1 VAPGEC
7 QRPCQAREAASHC
20 PNLTASC
27 RCQEC
32 AIRDRGDSHDRFHT
46 PRHHGDDGL
55 DGPAGDLPGPGRYD
69 DRCRPLQDPG
79 PQRGWRRQQTRIQ
92 QRRIVLLGPQ
102 WDGELSAADRIGYAD
117 SNSDG
122 ELDDE
127 ELRRHIETR
136 FRLLDVNG
144 DDEVDLPELK
154 SRFGI
159 P

>member
-1 VAPGEC
+1 MAVSTLRATPLLL
-7 QRPCQAREAASHC
+7 ALVAASDAC
-20 PNLTASC
+20 WAQADTTTASG
-27 RCQEC
+27 RFQILDRNRDGVVSKLEYNSDALFSSMDTDHNNRISEKELQ
-32 AIRDRGDSHDRFHT
+32 AI
-46 PRHHGDDGL
+46 
-55 DGPAGDLPGPGRYD
+55 
-69 DRCRPLQDPG
+69 
-79 PQRGWRRQQTRIQ
+79 
-92 QRRIVLLGPQ
+92 LGPQ

>member
-1 VAPGEC
+1 MIVSILRATTVMMVLIALPGIC
-7 QRPCQAREAASHC
+7 LAQADTT
-20 PNLTASC
+20 TASG
-27 RCQEC
+27 RFQILDRNRDGVISKLEYNSDALFSAMDSDHNNRVSEKELQ
-32 AIRDRGDSHDRFHT
+32 AI
-46 PRHHGDDGL
+46 
-55 DGPAGDLPGPGRYD
+55 
-69 DRCRPLQDPG
+69 
-79 PQRGWRRQQTRIQ
+79 
-92 QRRIVLLGPQ
+92 LGPQ

>member
-1 VAPGEC
+1 MIVSTLRAITVMM
-7 QRPCQAREAASHC
+7 A
-20 PNLTASC
+20 LTA
-27 RCQEC
+27 
-32 AIRDRGDSHDRFHT
+32 
-46 PRHHGDDGL
+46 
-55 DGPAGDLPGPGRYD
+55 LPGICLAQADTTTASGRFKIL
-69 DRCRPLQDPG
+69 DRNGDGVVSKLEYNSDALFSSMDTDRNNRISEKELQA
-79 PQRGWRRQQTRIQ
+79 I
-92 QRRIVLLGPQ
+92 LGPQ

>member
-1 VAPGEC
+1 MAVSILRA
-7 QRPCQAREAASHC
+7 ATLLLALVAASDTC
-20 PNLTASC
+20 LAQADTTTASG
-27 RCQEC
+27 RFKILDRNGDGVVSKLEYNSDALFSAMDTDHNNRISEKELQ
-32 AIRDRGDSHDRFHT
+32 AI
-46 PRHHGDDGL
+46 
-55 DGPAGDLPGPGRYD
+55 
-69 DRCRPLQDPG
+69 
-79 PQRGWRRQQTRIQ
+79 
-92 QRRIVLLGPQ
+92 LGPQ

-127 ELRRHIETR
+127 ELRRHIEAR
-136 FRLLDVNG
+136 FRLLDVNK